1 MSKHLWEINHPYY
14 CTEGSYWIPGNR
26 WHEVHQEHGSWED
39 FLSDWG
45 DSDLDMNLLFR
56 WDWDRSDPDDY
67 TYELEENPEFEVPA
81 DTLKLFYFMQR
92 KARNMSIEVAVT
104 EADEPAVREWLTIR
118 AEHMRTLW
126 EPLLGEPNA

>member
-1 MSKHLWEINHPYY
+1 
-14 CTEGSYWIPGNR
+14 
-26 WHEVHQEHGSWED
+26 
-39 FLSDWG
+39 
-45 DSDLDMNLLFR
+45 MNLLFR

-67 TYELEENPEFEVPA
+67 TYELEENPEFEVPG

-104 EADEPAVREWLTIR
+104 EADEPAVREWLSIR